1 MRASIFFPPPGLCR
15 LAETGR
21 EASWR
26 LRVPAAGLN
35 HSGPMS
41 NLQTDLIPGRADR
54 KAGENWVVVV
64 AATSPPPNLPS
75 LLLPAHSPT
84 LIHIRSLKKKNLLQ
98 RVEEPGNAE
107 RAFWKGRAVR
117 QRDHGQYSQPPVGD
131 KTGLKGETTRQ
142 EFSHSLRCHLP
153 FHRHCLPGAA
163 TPCNCLRPL
172 TPFPLPLQPFSSCV
186 WQMNR
191 CPLFSMR
198 R

>member
-1 MRASIFFPPPGLCR
+1 MRASIFFSPPGLCR

-84 LIHIRSLKKKNLLQ
+84 LIHIRSLKKKKSIAEGRRAWERGAGLLEGESSQ
-98 RVEEPGNAE
+98 AE
-107 RAFWKGRAVR
+107 RPRAIQPATCWR
-117 QRDHGQYSQPPVGD
+117 QDGAERRDYSAGIFPQPAVSSP
-131 KTGLKGETTRQ
+131 
-142 EFSHSLRCHLP
+142 FSPSLSARRCH
-153 FHRHCLPGAA
+153 
-163 TPCNCLRPL
+163 PL
-172 TPFPLPLQPFSSCV
+172 
-186 WQMNR
+186 
-191 CPLFSMR
+191 
-198 R
+198 